1 MYWNFFIRFTV
12 ETYIDQCI
20 AYCLWF
26 KNVPW
31 HWTPAATGFT
41 HVASAFT
48 LVLMII
54 FPIACWILLARH
66 QDKLEEDEVKDKYE
80 QAYDNVRTT
89 SKTALGYFP
98 IFTLK
103 RLVYTC
109 LLLLIDNH
117 EILQTFLVVHMFF
130 VSAAYTLNAK
140 PLGDPITLYQES
152 FNDIMALLISYSLI
166 VFSNLVPDMRAQYN
180 YGWFV
185 CTLLAIS
192 VLTNIGIILYTF
204 WKDAWVRAKVYCA
217 KQRRRF
223 TASKRSQIKFN

>member
-1 MYWNFFIRFTV
+1 
-12 ETYIDQCI
+12 
-20 AYCLWF
+20 
-26 KNVPW
+26 
-31 HWTPAATGFT
+31 
-41 HVASAFT
+41 
-48 LVLMII
+48 
-54 FPIACWILLARH
+54 
-66 QDKLEEDEVKDKYE
+66 
-80 QAYDNVRTT
+80 
-89 SKTALGYFP
+89 
-98 IFTLK
+98 
-103 RLVYTC
+103 
-109 LLLLIDNH
+109 
-117 EILQTFLVVHMFF
+117 MFF
-130 VSAAYTLNAK
+130 VSAAYTLHAK

-223 TASKRSQIKFN
+223 TASKRSQIKLN